1 MQKKTAYI
9 LASYLGLGYSPKA
22 PGTVGSFFT
31 LPLAFFCAYQWG
43 APGVWAQAAIAF
55 IIGVSASQE
64 VLKYTEHDPSLIVID
79 EVVGQALTFLPIAN
93 DLANNAHL
101 WPFYLIG
108 FAFFRLF
115 DIWKPQPVRWVDCK
129 ILNAWGVMLDDVFA
143 GVYAAICLFI
153 VMLIWGLFQE
163 PV

>member
-1 MQKKTAYI
+1 MQKKTAYVI
-9 LASYLGLGYSPKA
+9 ASYLGLGFSPKA

-31 LPLAFFCAYQWG
+31 LPLVFFCAYQWG
-43 APGVWAQAAIAF
+43 APGVWALAAIAF

-93 DLANNAHL
+93 SLADNVRL
-101 WPFYLIG
+101 WPVYLVG

-115 DIWKPQPVRWVDCK
+115 DIWKPQPVRWADRSL
-129 ILNAWGVMLDDVFA
+129 LNAWGVMLDDVFA
-143 GVYAAICLFI
+143 GIYAAGCLLMTMF
-153 VMLIWGLFQE
+153 VWGLF
-163 PV
+163 